1 MTDLSPRLGHFNP
14 SHAPNGIRYVKK
26 ERERKRRQKIKTE
39 TKWSS
44 TATFRLLR
52 DGRSGRLHVILDTME
67 IKKIHRNWSLNLKST
82 ELSTKITNEE
92 GQRFK
97 P

>member
-1 MTDLSPRLGHFNP
+1 MVISILAMHPTVSVTL
-14 SHAPNGIRYVKK
+14 KK
-26 ERERKRRQKIKTE
+26 REKGRGDKKSNKNKQ

-52 DGRSGRLHVILDTME
+52 DGRSGRLHVILGTME

-92 GQRFK
+92 GQRLK

>member
-1 MTDLSPRLGHFNP
+1 MHPTVSVTL
-14 SHAPNGIRYVKK
+14 KK
-26 ERERKRRQKIKTE
+26 RETKNQNKNKQ

-52 DGRSGRLHVILDTME
+52 DGRLGRLHVILDTME
-67 IKKIHRNWSLNLKST
+67 IKKIHRNWSLNLKRT

-92 GQRFK
+92 GQRLK

>member
-1 MTDLSPRLGHFNP
+1 MHTTVSVTL
-14 SHAPNGIRYVKK
+14 KK
-26 ERERKRRQKIKTE
+26 REKGRGDTKSKKTNKQ

-67 IKKIHRNWSLNLKST
+67 IKKIHRNWSLNLKRT

-92 GQRFK
+92 GQRLK

>member
-1 MTDLSPRLGHFNP
+1 M
-14 SHAPNGIRYVKK
+14 
-26 ERERKRRQKIKTE
+26 
-39 TKWSS
+39 WSS
-44 TATFRLLR
+44 TATFGLLR

-67 IKKIHRNWSLNLKST
+67 IKKIHRNWSLNRKST

-92 GQRFK
+92 GQRLK